1 MSGVIQRLAF
11 LSIAVFFVVMNV
23 LLWRQE
29 FGKHDIGTTIPADKV
44 WEKVLTAP
52 DNSSLDI
59 VHEGKKIGYC
69 RWSPNVGEE
78 TETGKINTDEF
89 EPEGMVQ
96 QLSHYTIELD
106 GNIQLKQLTNSN
118 VRFDL
123 SIKLSTNQNWQ
134 DFNLRIS
141 MRPDT
146 WQLSANA
153 AEQKLH
159 FFMEDNTGSWEQSY
173 GFEELQHPEKIVQD
187 LGGPMA
193 LAFLGGLGLS
203 PSKQNVSKLSLGL
216 KWEAHNDWMRFG
228 HSRVRVYRL
237 EAKLLDR
244 FKIFIFV
251 SRVGEILWVHLPG
264 DYVLSN
270 DAFGHF

>member
-1 MSGVIQRLAF
+1 MSISLQRLAF
-11 LSIAVFFVVMNV
+11 GIIAVFFLVMNV

-29 FGKHDIGTTIPADKV
+29 FGKHELGTAVPAEKV

-59 VHEGKKIGYC
+59 LQDGKKIGYC

-78 TETGKINTDEF
+78 AQTGKVSTDEF
-89 EPEGMVQ
+89 QPEGMVHE
-96 QLSHYTIELD
+96 LSSYTIELD
-106 GNIQLKQLTNSN
+106 GNIQIKQVTNNN

-123 SIKLSTNQNWQ
+123 SITLSTNQSWQ
-134 DFNLRIS
+134 DFSLRVS
-141 MRPDT
+141 MRPNS

-153 AEQKLH
+153 AEQNFRLLV
-159 FFMEDNTGSWEQSY
+159 DDDSGTWEQTY
-173 GFEELQHPEKIVQD
+173 TFEELQHPEKLLQEF
-187 LGGPMA
+187 GGPMA
-193 LAFLGGLGLS
+193 LGLLAGIGLT
-203 PSKQNVSKLSLGL
+203 PTKQNLSKLSLGL

-228 HSRVRVYRL
+228 HSKVRVYRL

-264 DYVLSN
+264 NYVLSN